1 MKKLLLLLALICLMT
16 AAAAEDMIPTTAL
29 VDGLWVPVDADGV
42 MIGHH
47 GYQQMD
53 EFVGDYAAVQ
63 DDTGLWGVIDR
74 YNRLLIPCRYEE
86 LRNESI
92 GVYRTGEGET
102 LEAGAIARR
111 WPANCVIVDVDPD
124 TTMRS
129 PSDAGEWVI
138 AATYRATQAYPAKV
152 EPHTANREQALFI
165 TPEDGDT
172 LLRGA
177 SITAWPNATAAKAH
191 ADMSYY
197 AHDESGQATVAGHAA
212 HYHYNDAPGT
222 LSLYIDTERGAALC
236 VFLYLREDVRPG
248 TAAML
253 AEAEQLLAGLTLPT
267 GASHRFED
275 VWFCDEDYILV
286 RQNDLYGLMDFDGNM
301 ILPCQW
307 AEMSEPWR
315 GLIGVK
321 RPEDDMWGC
330 IDLEGNVVLPFE
342 WHYVDPTVDWN
353 PETGEVSVMV
363 WRDGKQGRYAADGSV
378 LVPCEFGHVGQYG
391 EEPWPY
397 YADTDREGETRRY
410 FVRTDRGMEER
421 MESDFSWSWES
432 RAIWQPP
439 EGYTRHWQSMPEG
452 LYLLTRQSD
461 GRLFFAR
468 KDGSLLDET
477 GFDEVGLFMWYE
489 SGGEDVAYAPV
500 RRGDKWGYVDQTGAL
515 VIPCRYDGAKEMRED
530 RAPVRIGSPED
541 GERFWIDPAGNR
553 LYDYP
558 WDGASAYN
566 RGVALVKQDG
576 LWGLID
582 REGSVLAGCRWE
594 AVRDN
599 AAMALSLPFAG
610 AELMAVTVDGLMGFV
625 NVKGEMVVPCQFE
638 AENFR
643 GSYLGEL
650 KNAQVR
656 GDRAVVWYQGELLI
670 FAADGTRIY

>member
-1 MKKLLLLLALICLMT
+1 MKKLMLLLALICLMT
-16 AAAAEDMIPTTAL
+16 AAAAEDLIPTTAL

-92 GVYRTGEGET
+92 GAYRTGEGEE
-102 LEAGAIARR
+102 LDAGAIARR

-152 EPHTANREQALFI
+152 EPHTANREQGLAI